1 MTIDSNLSMILCEC
15 ISIFVCRRMSFK
27 TYEERKQ
34 AAEKMCEE
42 GKGFQQLFQRAPF
55 NKRVRSFISQTLCNN
70 FIISLFLAYDSAE
83 K

>member
-1 MTIDSNLSMILCEC
+1 
-15 ISIFVCRRMSFK
+15 MSFK

-55 NKRVRSFISQTLCNN
+55 NKRVSFIFISQCFYTTFGPGKNWSHFAAPSQDYN
-70 FIISLFLAYDSAE
+70 S
-83 K
+83 